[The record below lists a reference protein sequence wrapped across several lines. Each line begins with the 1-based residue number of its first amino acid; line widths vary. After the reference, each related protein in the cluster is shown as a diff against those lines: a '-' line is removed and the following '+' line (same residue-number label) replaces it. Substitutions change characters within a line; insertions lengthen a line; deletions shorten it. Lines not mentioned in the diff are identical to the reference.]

1 MVDPDACLSMPASR
15 YSDTQPSSMLN
26 TLSLMDASTTWPG
39 TCRQGQAGRQAGVV
53 QGTCIW
59 SAGVNTL
66 TEVLHAAQHLI
77 NCPRSPIANKN
88 MQ

>member
-53 QGTCIW
+53 QGTC
-59 SAGVNTL
+59 SEGQAGAGRGSSGH
-66 TEVLHAAQHLI
+66 LHLVS
-77 NCPRSPIANKN
+77 RSKHTD
-88 MQ
+88 